1 MKPTLPITLLAL
13 ALFGLT
19 GCETLKCI
27 ARDIS
32 TVSAQGSYTD
42 GQGHTYA
49 QGIAVGFKD
58 RGYSK
63 DK

>member
-1 MKPTLPITLLAL
+1 MKALPITLLIL
-13 ALFGLT
+13 VLFGLT
-19 GCETLKCI
+19 SCETLR
-27 ARDIS
+27 AVFSDVS

-49 QGIAVGFKD
+49 QGVAVGFRD
-58 RGYSK
+58 RQGLSK